1 MCTQRYSALTVILQ
15 MSDHKK
21 KSQSV
26 ITAEK
31 LKVNVKTHVVSNL
44 LKTRKSR
51 QEEPQE
57 IYKLNQ
63 ILHNKRLTQEQCKR
77 ALAFPLST
85 CTVPRIP
92 RESSLDSKWIEI

>member
-1 MCTQRYSALTVILQ
+1 MYTQRYSALTVILQ

-31 LKVNVKTHVVSNL
+31 LKVNVKTHVVSNA

-63 ILHNKRLTQEQCKR
+63 IKIQGPL
-77 ALAFPLST
+77 LA
-85 CTVPRIP
+85 
-92 RESSLDSKWIEI
+92 

>member
-1 MCTQRYSALTVILQ
+1 MYPKIFCINSYPANVRSQE
-15 MSDHKK
+15 K

-31 LKVNVKTHVVSNL
+31 LKVNVKTYVVSNA
-44 LKTRKSR
+44 LKRKKSR

-63 ILHNKRLTQEQCKR
+63 M
-77 ALAFPLST
+77 
-85 CTVPRIP
+85 
-92 RESSLDSKWIEI
+92 

>member
-1 MCTQRYSALTVILQ
+1 

-31 LKVNVKTHVVSNL
+31 LKVNVKTHVVSNA

-63 ILHNKRLTQEQCKR
+63 IKIQGPLLASQKADSRAVQESVS
-77 ALAFPLST
+77 FPLEYMYCPPNS
-85 CTVPRIP
+85 PGKLLRQ
-92 RESSLDSKWIEI
+92 

>member
-31 LKVNVKTHVVSNL
+31 LKVNQRSQNSCCIK
-44 LKTRKSR
+44 
-51 QEEPQE
+51 
-57 IYKLNQ
+57 
-63 ILHNKRLTQEQCKR
+63 C
-77 ALAFPLST
+77 
-85 CTVPRIP
+85 
-92 RESSLDSKWIEI
+92 SKDKKKQTGRTTGDL

>member
-1 MCTQRYSALTVILQ
+1 

-31 LKVNVKTHVVSNL
+31 LKVNVKTHVVSNA

-63 ILHNKRLTQEQCKR
+63 IKIQGPL
-77 ALAFPLST
+77 LA
-85 CTVPRIP
+85 
-92 RESSLDSKWIEI
+92 